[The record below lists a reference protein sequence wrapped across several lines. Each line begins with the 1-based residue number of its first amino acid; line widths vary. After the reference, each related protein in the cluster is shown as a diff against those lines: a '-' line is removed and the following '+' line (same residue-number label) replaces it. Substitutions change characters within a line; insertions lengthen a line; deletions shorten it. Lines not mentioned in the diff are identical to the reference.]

1 MSRVLRDTVELVSGL
16 ALDAAAIYTGQPTLF
31 KLGTGLFLAGL
42 GDLLT
47 KHNGNPQGMSTNPI
61 SPWEVI
67 YGTAAVS
74 GKVLYLSESG
84 DSDKQL
90 SFVYALAAHPCQ
102 ELVAVYLNGK
112 RVVYWTDSGSSG
124 VAGLANTPIQDNI
137 NFASVT
143 RNGSVVHIRTNP
155 AHPFTYPLMEG
166 DFLQVVGF
174 TTDETV
180 NGTWPIN
187 AVDSDGMGFWYTCGG
202 SWQGTITGTDF
213 GHVQTVWPDW
223 KGKVYLELTLNGQ
236 DGVNPFPSLTTE
248 SGGQWNTYC
257 SFTGKTMARLKFQ
270 YDPNLFANGVP
281 SVTFVVKG
289 YNNIYD
295 PRLGDPTVSGAYGW
309 TDNSALCIAD
319 FLQNKVWG
327 YASQSSSLPGPT
339 WGVELPYASWQ
350 NAANICDETV
360 STIYGTEPRYK
371 CDLTF
376 PISNEVNPGVILK
389 NMLTSCAGRLIF
401 ESGLFQLQ
409 PAGWTGLDIYLG
421 DGQVV
426 VNADNPPYPYTTSNA
441 SLCLTS
447 GVQNF
452 NAPAIWPQAVTPGDT
467 ITIQT
472 LRGKVNAAYHSELC
486 DADGYTAANTGDGL
500 ATLLNGA
507 SVPGLPTLKD
517 GALIGAFLDGSGNIV
532 GHPFYIGTAGTTQ
545 TVPSGAS
552 QLSMGVCSDNWQY
565 GVAGYFIVNVT
576 SKLLGA
582 SIIPTIYSH
591 THEIT
596 ATKPQHFNAVRI
608 QHISPSYRWQQANA
622 PAWLMD
628 TAHGYSTDTLLAAD
642 NGDRRYLN
650 VQLPCT
656 TSVSAAQRIGKIML
670 LRTRHMEKLTFTSSL
685 GMYILQPLTTMALT
699 FPDESLVRF
708 PGEVTSFSLVPAD
721 KGLSCQWTVEGP
733 ISADDYV
740 WSTSEELPLSGATG
754 YGGVTSSTLGTV
766 APPTSISVSSGSGT
780 SVVTASGVSTAAI
793 SIVWTPPAD
802 SYVTNGGSIQAR
814 VSTNGGSTW
823 TAAGTF
829 DPNSGVATLTG
840 FSDGQTV
847 MVQLQSVNLA
857 GASSGWVNA
866 GTVTVSSSPT
876 SLAPSG
882 ISTTGAT
889 AGQVLEFNG
898 SAPVWAT
905 LSAGGTPI
913 TEAPSGSI
921 PGTSFTLSYS
931 PIAGSFNLYLNGVW
945 QPPTTYTQ
953 TGTSLTLSTATISGD
968 TLFVTYTH

>member
-905 LSAGGTPI
+905 LSAGGAPFQ
-913 TEAPSGSI
+913 ESPSGSI
-921 PGTSFTLSYS
+921 PGTSYTISYS
-931 PIAGSFNLYLNGVW
+931 PVSGSFNLYLNGLLVS
-945 QPPTTYTQ
+945 PSAYSLA
-953 TGTSLTLSTATISGD
+953 GTSLTLSTTTETGD
-968 TLFVTYTH
+968 VLWASYTH